1 MNTALGHRRF
11 IWTIYPKSLYMKYLI
26 PSIVSLVVG
35 SLFSWAY
42 LTAYGFGFSYIIY
55 LSMMIAM
62 VFLAIDAWR
71 NINK

>member
-1 MNTALGHRRF
+1 
-11 IWTIYPKSLYMKYLI
+11 MKYLV
-26 PSIVSLVVG
+26 PSIISLVVG

-42 LTAYGFGFSYIIY
+42 LTAYGFGFSYVIY
-55 LSMMIAM
+55 LGMMIAM

>member
-1 MNTALGHRRF
+1 
-11 IWTIYPKSLYMKYLI
+11 MKYI
-26 PSIVSLVVG
+26 VPSIISLVVG

-42 LTAYGFGFSYIIY
+42 LTAYGFGISYVTY

>member
-1 MNTALGHRRF
+1 
-11 IWTIYPKSLYMKYLI
+11 MKYLI
-26 PSIVSLVVG
+26 PSIISLVVG

-42 LTAYGFGFSYIIY
+42 LIAYGFDISYIIY

-62 VFLAIDAWR
+62 VFLAVDAWR